1 MTEHHRWM
9 LRLQREQLE
18 FLEAQIAK
26 LETKIQ
32 EEMQAYQAAVDL
44 CTTIPGIEAVAAAN
58 LVAEIGV
65 NMNQFPSAA
74 HLASWARSS
83 PWKQ

>member
-32 EEMQAYQAAVDL
+32 EEMQAYQKLSICVR
-44 CTTIPGIEAVAAAN
+44 
-58 LVAEIGV
+58 
-65 NMNQFPSAA
+65 QFQGSK
-74 HLASWARSS
+74 L
-83 PWKQ
+83 